1 MEGPGFGLGDSFN
14 TLLDPVPLFGEPG
27 DTGDIALKSLLDGI
41 SETGPGVDD
50 GLDPSVQP
58 TVNELG
64 TSTDENKFDFQSLLF
79 QSVRD
84 TTSNDIKLPWE
95 TDEWACIFDPNY
107 DVTSALVPPFEPKLK
122 MQKLVHPEVFEEDQR
137 KLVLR
142 DAHVDDRLPF
152 QLAISGRNDATR
164 VEKREAELQRAL
176 KKWVSI
182 VAVTQ

>member
-1 MEGPGFGLGDSFN
+1 M
-14 TLLDPVPLFGEPG
+14 
-27 DTGDIALKSLLDGI
+27 
-41 SETGPGVDD
+41 DD

-122 MQKLVHPEVFEEDQR
+122 VQKLVHPEVFEEDQR

-152 QLAISGRNDATR
+152 QLAISRRNDSTWI
-164 VEKREAELQRAL
+164 EKLSL
-176 KKWVSI
+176 I
-182 VAVTQ
+182 HI

>member
-1 MEGPGFGLGDSFN
+1 M
-14 TLLDPVPLFGEPG
+14 
-27 DTGDIALKSLLDGI
+27 
-41 SETGPGVDD
+41 
-50 GLDPSVQP
+50 
-58 TVNELG
+58 
-64 TSTDENKFDFQSLLF
+64 F

-84 TTSNDIKLPWE
+84 TTSNDIKLQWE
-95 TDEWACIFDPNY
+95 TDEWTCILDPNY
-107 DVTSALVPPFEPKLK
+107 DVTSTLVPPFEPKLK

-152 QLAISGRNDATR
+152 QLAISRRNDATW

-182 VAVTQ
+182 VAETQWSSLKLCP